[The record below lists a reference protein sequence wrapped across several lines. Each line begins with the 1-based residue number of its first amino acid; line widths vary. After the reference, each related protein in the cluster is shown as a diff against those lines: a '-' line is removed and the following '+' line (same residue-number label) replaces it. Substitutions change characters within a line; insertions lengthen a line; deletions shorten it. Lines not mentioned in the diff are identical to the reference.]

1 MAILLTGELDE
12 DEENPYAEVNWNKI
26 FDNLDDDWIIFYQQW
41 EAVGE
46 YDSYRLRTQKPV
58 CIFQ

>member
-26 FDNLDDDWIIFYQQW
+26 FDNLDDDWIIFTNS
-41 EAVGE
+41 GKHRE